1 MRNDDQGRAIGVDAV
16 EQERH
21 LFAGRLVEL
30 ACGLVREQQARAVG
44 EGARDGDPLHLA
56 TR

>member
-1 MRNDDQGRAIGVDAV
+1 MRDDDQSGAIGIDAV
-16 EQERH
+16 EQQRH

-30 ACGLVREQQARAVG
+30 ACGLVREQQAGAVG
-44 EGARDGDPLHLA
+44 EGTRDGDPLHLA